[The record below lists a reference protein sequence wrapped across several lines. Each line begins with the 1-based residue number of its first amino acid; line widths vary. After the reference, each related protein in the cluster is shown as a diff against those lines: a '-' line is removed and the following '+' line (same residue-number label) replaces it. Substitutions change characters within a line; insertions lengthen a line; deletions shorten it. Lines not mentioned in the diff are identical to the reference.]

1 MFITKKLK
9 DFFAPSKSQDGVGK
23 DLEFGA
29 TQVLDNLLKNWFP
42 MDVMLQLLDSNFE
55 DESNDDDHHDIDFG
69 IDIVMPKTLRV
80 KAS

>member
-1 MFITKKLK
+1 
-9 DFFAPSKSQDGVGK
+9 
-23 DLEFGA
+23 
-29 TQVLDNLLKNWFP
+29 

-80 KAS
+80 KAW